1 MKPAPFE
8 YVQPESLEEALKV
21 LQRSGPEAKL
31 LAGGQSLMPLC
42 NLRLIKPRVVIDLNL
57 VPKLNVVKEVS
68 GTLSIGAM
76 ARQSS
81 VERSQAVRERC
92 PILAEAIKWIGHA
105 AIRHRGT
112 IGGSLVHAD
121 PAAELP
127 AVALALDAKFK
138 VVRERKSRTIPATK
152 FFVDYL
158 TTALAPEE
166 ILKEILFPPLRP
178 CSGYAVEEI
187 ARRHGDFAIAGV
199 AAVVDLDSDNKI
211 ADARIALFGVAS
223 TAVRARR
230 AEAALKGQKPDR
242 NVVRDAAALLDD
254 AMDPPSDIHA
264 SSAYRRRAAAV
275 LMVRALEKAVHLC
288 QEREM

>member
-8 YVQPESLEEALKV
+8 YVAPKSLEEALQALK
-21 LQRSGPEAKL
+21 RSGPEAKI

-42 NLRLIKPRVVIDLNL
+42 NLRLIKPRVVIDLNR
-57 VPKLNVVKEVS
+57 VPKLNVIKEVS

-76 ARQSS
+76 TRQSS
-81 VERSQAVRERC
+81 VERSQVARERC
-92 PILAEAIKWIGHA
+92 PILAEAIKFIGHT

-112 IGGSLVHAD
+112 IGGSMVHAD

-127 AVALALDAKFK
+127 AVALALDATFK
-138 VVRERKSRTIPATK
+138 VVRDGKSRTIPAAK
-152 FFVDYL
+152 FFLDYL
-158 TTALAPEE
+158 TTALGPEE
-166 ILKEILFPPLRP
+166 ILKEITFPPLRP
-178 CSGYAVEEI
+178 SSGYAVEEI

-199 AAVVDLDSDNKI
+199 AAVVDLDDDNKI
-211 ADARIALFGVAS
+211 AVARIALFGVAS

-230 AEAALKGQKPDR
+230 AEAALKGQRPDLHLF
-242 NVVRDAAALLDD
+242 RDAAALLDD
-254 AMDPPSDIHA
+254 AMDPLSDIHA